1 MAVQT
6 VFSSNLD
13 PSLENLTARFTNAT
27 GFYILAPFL
36 NAELEIDVFLQ
47 VYFPTALGEQVRNLP
62 LGKIEEQAIKLN
74 ITDTQSLVTIP
85 SEYLGSG
92 LEMALLFLASS
103 TTFLQVV
110 VISPECTLCQLKTQI
125 ETVDNRLNDIE
136 STLQQIL
143 TAVNEPSAPVVVAG
157 TTPQQ
162 QFFFIQ

>member
-13 PSLENLTARFTNAT
+13 PTTENLTARFTNAT

-47 VYFPTALGEQVRNLP
+47 VYFPTTLGEQVRNLP
-62 LGKIEEQAIKLN
+62 LGKIEEQAILLN
-74 ITDTQSLVTIP
+74 VTDTQSLVTIP
-85 SEYLGSG
+85 SEYLDSG

-110 VISPECTLCQLKTQI
+110 VISPECTLCSI
-125 ETVDNRLNDIE
+125 NNRLNNIE

-143 TAVNEPSAPVVVAG
+143 TAVNEPSTPVVVAG
-157 TTPQQ
+157 TAPQQ